1 MNKSNSKRKT
11 STPASKRSLSKSYK
25 EDTEDDLQSR
35 SSRRTPSKVSMPKQT
50 SLKRERSKT
59 PSRTGE
65 KRNSSS
71 IAKKTRSNTV
81 KQEDITTTNSL
92 RRKSPY
98 VSISQSKR
106 KVDEKKKLKVRIKE
120 EEIDSESSQS
130 KVKETPRSKRKTQM
144 KIKEEPKTQIIS
156 AQKIKEEP
164 ENEDSSS
171 SEEKITFKKT
181 TTTQGA
187 FRKKEV
193 SSIFTYGA
201 NTQEITEEIER
212 IFKRIEEK
220 KKSKGEL
227 LHKKRER
234 KGKDDQKLKRTAKDH
249 QFTLQTNPNIK
260 SQHFINLSE
269 IATHPTVS
277 NTELLLSLIE
287 IASNSSYY
295 LLDYSNR
302 SKMFWED
309 ILQYKIITKLFNGYK
324 SETLRKYW
332 RILSKYDAE
341 KISDLLKLHKKFLES
356 RPIKLGTIVTSIAQ
370 FFEGKIDNLEEYIK
384 SIQVDVRKQEIFEH
398 EYKDPSTG
406 MVTKVKDVLTTI
418 KKRKKYEPGYKRQ
431 FIPKSG
437 DNSLLNEIYGKNE
450 NITQYQN
457 VLKSL
462 SMEDSSKL
470 KLLHQ
475 YIDEERRRL
484 MQINEEDKFVF
495 KVIDTVLDELCG
507 EFPQFTRDYIFD
519 LLVSNSMNI
528 GRTYL
533 SLTAQHEKN
542 KLCFTS
548 LDDNVILTMKGSAQY
563 LALIKS
569 KGKDLVDERETF
581 LKH

>member
-1 MNKSNSKRKT
+1 MSKSTSKRKA
-11 STPASKRSLSKSYK
+11 STPASKRSVSKSYK
-25 EDTEDDLQSR
+25 EDTDDDLPSR
-35 SSRRTPSKVSMPKQT
+35 SSRRTPSKVGRPS
-50 SLKRERSKT
+50 SKRERSKT

-71 IAKKTRSNTV
+71 IAKKTKINTV
-81 KQEDITTTNSL
+81 KQKEATTDHSL

-98 VSISQSKR
+98 VSISHSTR
-106 KVDEKKKLKVRIKE
+106 KAKAIPRKEEKKKLRTKVKIKKE
-120 EEIDSESSQS
+120 ESYSESSY
-130 KVKETPRSKRKTQM
+130 ERSRRKTNSLI

-164 ENEDSSS
+164 DNEDSS
-171 SEEKITFKKT
+171 EEIPIKKT
-181 TTTQGA
+181 TPQGA
-187 FRKKEV
+187 FRKKDV
-193 SSIFTYGA
+193 SSVFSYGV

-212 IFKRIEEK
+212 IFKRIEDK
-220 KKSKGEL
+220 KKVKGEL

-234 KGKDDQKLKRTAKDH
+234 KEDQKLKRTAKDY

-260 SQHFINLSE
+260 SQHFANLSE
-269 IATHPTVS
+269 IAEHPIVS

-287 IASNSSYY
+287 IASNSTYY

-309 ILQYKIITKLFNGYK
+309 ILQYKTPSKIFNGYK

-341 KISDLLKLHKKFLES
+341 KISDLLKLHRKFLES

-370 FFEGKIDNLEEYIK
+370 FFEGNIDNIEEYIK

-431 FIPKSG
+431 FIPQNK
-437 DNSLLNEIYGKNE
+437 DLSLLEEIYGKNE
-450 NITQYQN
+450 NKTDYQN
-457 VLKSL
+457 VMQSL
-462 SMEDSSKL
+462 AREDSSKII
-470 KLLHQ
+470 LLHQ
-475 YIDEERRRL
+475 YREEERRRL

-495 KVIDTVLDELCG
+495 KVIDKVLTELCS

-533 SLTAQHEKN
+533 SLTDHNEKN

-563 LALIKS
+563 IALIES
-569 KGKDLVDERETF
+569 KGKDLVEEREDF